1 MLGCALYVQQ
11 SALSCLQKE
20 EKRIKTK
27 PLKMGNNN
35 TQNYLLKKTNK
46 RKGSSCNYIR
56 EIMEESHPQTKKRRE
71 PNCLMC

>member
-1 MLGCALYVQQ
+1 MEMLGCALCVQQ
-11 SALSCLQKE
+11 SALSCLQKD

-27 PLKMGNNN
+27 PLKMGIAKN

-56 EIMEESHPQTKKRRE
+56 EMERVTLKK
-71 PNCLMC
+71 